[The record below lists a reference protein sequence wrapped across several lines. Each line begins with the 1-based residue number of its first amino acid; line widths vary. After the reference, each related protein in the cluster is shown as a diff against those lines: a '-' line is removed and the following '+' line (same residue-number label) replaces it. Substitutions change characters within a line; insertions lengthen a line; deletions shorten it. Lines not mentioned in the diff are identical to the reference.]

1 MILLIGQDC
10 PASTA
15 RCAYRIPCLEPAIV
29 LDAVSEAE
37 CFASPA
43 NETTAEKIEA
53 LKDLRIL
60 RDELVAS
67 MPKGKTRQDLM
78 DKAKHRTDLDHWN
91 DAIKG
96 VKQLRLL

>member
-1 MILLIGQDC
+1 
-10 PASTA
+10 
-15 RCAYRIPCLEPAIV
+15 
-29 LDAVSEAE
+29 VSRTYHSKA
-37 CFASPA
+37 
-43 NETTAEKIEA
+43 KIKA

-91 DAIKG
+91 DAVKG
-96 VKQLRLL
+96 TKQLRLL